1 MLSDRAVYF
10 KKLLMNT
17 LDCTASDLASEV
29 VGGQYDPKVASFL
42 VNSPLYMTSDITC
55 SLV

>member
-1 MLSDRAVYF
+1 MLSEKAVYF

-29 VGGQYDPKVASFL
+29 VGGQYDTKVAGGQYDTKVARF
-42 VNSPLYMTSDITC
+42 
-55 SLV
+55 